1 MHETRTANL
10 LGAAALAVSDLV
22 LTSVTRVS
30 QVSPSGA
37 AALVVLSATPD
48 LSVTE
53 LGRRVG
59 LTQSAA
65 ARMVESLEAKNLA
78 QRKRGAGRER
88 AVVLTSEGQRAARA
102 ALGARGD
109 GLASLLEALDD
120 EERQALAGVLDKLL
134 ARIYQDVRDSE
145 LLCRLCDR
153 QACTTDAVCPVGNAE
168 RATEK

>member
-1 MHETRTANL
+1 MHDSRTANL

-22 LTSVTRVS
+22 LTSVTRRG

-88 AVVLTSEGQRAARA
+88 AVALTSDGRRAARDA
-102 ALGARGD
+102 RGARGD
-109 GLASLLEALDD
+109 GLATLLATLDD
-120 EERQALAGVLDKLL
+120 EEREALAGVLDKLL
-134 ARIYQDVRDSE
+134 TRIYQDVRDSE
-145 LLCRLCDR
+145 WLCRLCDR
-153 QACTTDAVCPVGNAE
+153 RACTTDAVCPVGHAE
-168 RATEK
+168 KVADG

>member
-1 MHETRTANL
+1 MHGSRTANL

-22 LTSVTRVS
+22 LTRVTRVS

-65 ARMVESLEAKNLA
+65 ARMVESLEGKNLA

-88 AVVLTSEGQRAARA
+88 AVALTSEGQRAARA

-109 GLASLLEALDD
+109 GLASLLAALDD
-120 EERQALAGVLDKLL
+120 EEREALAGVLDKLL

-153 QACTTDAVCPVGNAE
+153 RACTTDAVCPVGNAE